1 MGWSEKYKKS
11 IDCNNPKGFSQKAHC
26 QGKKKRNENTM
37 KLSELK
43 ETIVQV
49 IEAKRGRGVVTIQKD
64 ITAVNK
70 KLEKTLEDIQKALDF
85 YKKNKNTDKA
95 QAFIK
100 VLKKLGDQK
109 KSYEADIKKLY
120 SELDDKISGMYRNAE
135 FKGPAPFK
143 RR

>member
-11 IDCNNPKGFSQKAHC
+11 INCNNPKGFSQKAHC
-26 QGKKKRNENTM
+26 AGRKIRKENM

-49 IEAKRGRGVVTIQKD
+49 IEAKRGRGIKTIQKD
-64 ITAVNK
+64 ISTVSK
-70 KLEKTLEDIQKALDF
+70 KLETTLEDIQKALDF

-100 VLKKLGDQK
+100 VLKRLGDQK
-109 KSYEADIKKLY
+109 KSQEADIKKLY
-120 SELDDKISGMYRNAE
+120 GELDAKVTGLYKNAE
-135 FKGPAPFK
+135 LGGPAPFK
-143 RR
+143 GR